1 MRERI
6 RSIAGV
12 GVTDIKGLGG
22 GCVADVS
29 LVHFQDGSRLVA
41 KAAVDGGLT
50 VEGWMLAYLAD
61 HSALPV
67 PRVEYQSDDLLL
79 LEYVEN
85 DGGAPGEGAQAHAA
99 ELLAELH
106 EISADEFGLDRDTVI
121 GGLCQPNPS
130 NARWLDFFAE
140 QRLLAMGARAQ
151 ASGVL
156 PDGAYARIE
165 TLCGRLDRWLPEP
178 TRPSLIHGDMWGG
191 NILVKGS
198 RIVGFVDP
206 AIYYADAEI
215 ELAFSTLFSTFG
227 DAFFSRYAELRPLE
241 ADFFEVR
248 APIYNLYP
256 LLVHAVL
263 FGVGYGRK
271 LDATLKRF
279 VD

>member
-6 RSIAGV
+6 RSIV
-12 GVTDIKGLGG
+12 GVEVTDVSALGG
-22 GCVADVS
+22 GCIADVS
-29 LVHFQDGSRLVA
+29 LLRFVDGSRLVA
-41 KAAVDGGLT
+41 KAAVDGGLAI
-50 VEGWMLAYLAD
+50 EGWMLTYLAD
-61 HSALPV
+61 NSGLPV
-67 PRVEYQSDDLLL
+67 PHVEYQSDDLLL

-85 DGGAPGEGAQAHAA
+85 DGSAPGEGAQTHAA

-106 EISADEFGLDRDTVI
+106 EISAEEFGLDRDTVI
-121 GGLCQPNPS
+121 GGLCQPNGS
-130 NARWLDFFAE
+130 NTRWLDFFAE

-156 PDGAYARIE
+156 PDGAYDRIE
-165 TLCGRLDRWLPEP
+165 TLCGRLHRWLLEP
-178 TRPSLIHGDMWGG
+178 ARPSLIHGDMWGG
-191 NILVKGS
+191 NILVKDG
-198 RIVGFVDP
+198 RIAGFVDP

-215 ELAFSTLFSTFG
+215 ELAFATLFSTFG
-227 DAFFSRYAELRPLE
+227 DTFFSRYADLRLLE

-248 APIYNLYP
+248 APIYNVYP

-263 FGVGYGRK
+263 FGGGYGRQ